1 MGVEVYT
8 YRNVRTGQVVVRPER
23 SARLDSKPDV
33 WELLVREPTQEP
45 KVERVK
51 PKEDTAPK
59 GKSRSSSRRSTAR
72 KTSSR

>member
-33 WELLVREPTQEP
+33 WELQESEPTQEP

-51 PKEDTAPK
+51 PKDTAPK
-59 GKSRSSSRRSTAR
+59 GKSRSSSQRSTGR